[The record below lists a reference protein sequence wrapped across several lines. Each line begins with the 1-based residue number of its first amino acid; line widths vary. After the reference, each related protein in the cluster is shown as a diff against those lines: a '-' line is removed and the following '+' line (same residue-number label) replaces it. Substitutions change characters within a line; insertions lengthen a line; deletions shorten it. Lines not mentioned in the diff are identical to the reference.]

1 MKLMAETGAT
11 KPALSRAEAKGD
23 ATTRAA
29 KEIIQSEIAARNAKT
44 ERLRAERLARE
55 AEAPAPVAKKA
66 ARKR

>member
-1 MKLMAETGAT
+1 MKLMAETAAT
-11 KPALSRAEAKGD
+11 RPPLSRAEAKGD

-29 KEIIQSEIAARNAKT
+29 REIIESEAAARAAKT

-66 ARKR
+66 GRKR